1 MPKSNHRSVFGN
13 GVTYNPLIT
22 KILDSL
28 NKFNRIFDKKS
39 NSNILHGYSSCSTLE
54 GEPKSMISKGGEM
67 FPCCGLLRHF
77 VEKIS
82 HLGVNVPHNDME
94 ICSLAPCDSAEQNN
108 PVNCFARGGL
118 GRGGKCQPE
127 TLTRICNVHSGSRTN
142 SALSQIERDK
152 DEKNLVPACLKAL
165 VPIKKKVAFTLTE
178 VLLAVLI
185 VGIIAALVLPAV
197 VTKYQDKAFESAFN
211 REVHSLQ
218 DSIDSLAAVENQQSF
233 YETTLAKTPETYMK
247 KYLRVSKYCGTSGKD
262 CFGKFYS
269 EYSDHEKKTYT
280 PSYDGNCAILKNGT
294 SVCLN
299 VNGGSIDMLIDVNGP
314 KGPNVFGRDL
324 RTYTHSVKG
333 KTGYDMS
340 SNGIISL
347 NQTPIEDDDSDP
359 CKGKTC
365 GCGDL
370 PDCDPCVGKTCG
382 CGSLPPCGGTC
393 SSGDTSLT
401 CCKKRTITGES
412 DPCCKWS
419 YYDNNTT
426 CHPKHDY
433 IVTLDYYATLT
444 GAVWHTYITR
454 VTISP
459 NSIPSSDLS
468 KLDVVIK
475 YWIPRMAEDEQ
486 YNCQRGSCA
495 INAHIYEM
503 PASYLSSIQSGSCRG
518 YHILGVERGT
528 AMFNSA
534 HRIYWKQSGS
544 TVYKIGNNVYTL
556 KEVAGTY
563 AKGYC
568 N

>member
-1 MPKSNHRSVFGN
+1 MMKFCNCNAFRYPEKPSSMLNINDKGKVKCQNPIIDLFSGV

-54 GEPKSMISKGGEM
+54 REPKSMIS
-67 FPCCGLLRHF
+67 
-77 VEKIS
+77 I
-82 HLGVNVPHNDME
+82 
-94 ICSLAPCDSAEQNN
+94 
-108 PVNCFARGGL
+108 
-118 GRGGKCQPE
+118 GGKKEE
-127 TLTRICNVHSGSRTN
+127 TITRICNVHSGSRTN
-142 SALSQIERDK
+142 SALLQIERDK

-247 KYLRVSKYCGTSGKD
+247 KYLRVSKYCGASGKD

-314 KGPNVFGRDL
+314 KGPNVWGRDL

-347 NQTPIEDDDSDP
+347 NQTPIEDNDSDP
-359 CKGKTC
+359 CEGKTC

-370 PDCDPCVGKTCG
+370 PDCDPCEGKTCG

-419 YYDNNTT
+419 YYDNNAT
-426 CHPKHDY
+426 CHPKHY
-433 IVTLDYYATLT
+433 YTVTLDYYT
-444 GAVWHTYITR
+444 VYINAHR
-454 VTISP
+454 IFYIRDVSISP

-475 YWIPRMAEDEQ
+475 YWNSEMAEDEQ

-495 INAHIYEM
+495 INARIYEM

-518 YHILGVERGT
+518 YRITYVEGAST
-528 AMFNSA
+528 SLYSS
-534 HRIYWKQSGS
+534 HKIYWKQSGS
-544 TVYKIGNNVYTL
+544 TVYKTGNNTYTL
-556 KEVAGTY
+556 KVNEASGNSSGI
-563 AKGYC
+563 KGWC

>member
-1 MPKSNHRSVFGN
+1 MMKFCNCNAFRYPEKPSSMLNINDKGKVKCQNPIIDLFSGV

-54 GEPKSMISKGGEM
+54 GEPKSMIS
-67 FPCCGLLRHF
+67 
-77 VEKIS
+77 I
-82 HLGVNVPHNDME
+82 
-94 ICSLAPCDSAEQNN
+94 
-108 PVNCFARGGL
+108 
-118 GRGGKCQPE
+118 GGKKEE
-127 TLTRICNVHSGSRTN
+127 TLTLICNVHSGSRTN
-142 SALSQIERDK
+142 SALSQRERDK
-152 DEKNLVPACLKAL
+152 GVKNLVPACLKAL

-247 KYLRVSKYCGTSGKD
+247 KYLRVSKYCGSSGKD

-333 KTGYDMS
+333 ITGYDMS

-359 CKGKTC
+359 CEGKTC

-370 PDCDPCVGKTCG
+370 PDCDPCEGKTCG

-419 YYDNNTT
+419 YYDNNAT

-433 IVTLDYYATLT
+433 TVTLS
-444 GAVWHTYITR
+444 HYIQGG
-454 VTISP
+454 VC
-459 NSIPSSDLS
+459 
-468 KLDVVIK
+468 
-475 YWIPRMAEDEQ
+475 YMA
-486 YNCQRGSCA
+486 YV
-495 INAHIYEM
+495 H
-503 PASYLSSIQSGSCRG
+503 
-518 YHILGVERGT
+518 
-528 AMFNSA
+528 
-534 HRIYWKQSGS
+534 
-544 TVYKIGNNVYTL
+544 
-556 KEVAGTY
+556 
-563 AKGYC
+563 
-568 N
+568 

>member
-1 MPKSNHRSVFGN
+1 MMKFCNCNAFRYPEKPSSMLNISDKGKVKCQNPIIDLFSGV

-54 GEPKSMISKGGEM
+54 REPKSMIS
-67 FPCCGLLRHF
+67 
-77 VEKIS
+77 I
-82 HLGVNVPHNDME
+82 
-94 ICSLAPCDSAEQNN
+94 
-108 PVNCFARGGL
+108 
-118 GRGGKCQPE
+118 GGKKEE

-142 SALSQIERDK
+142 SALLQIERDK

-247 KYLRVSKYCGTSGKD
+247 KYLRVSKYCGASGKD

-333 KTGYDMS
+333 ITGYDMS

-347 NQTPIEDDDSDP
+347 NQTPIEDNDSDP
-359 CKGKTC
+359 CEGKTC

-370 PDCDPCVGKTCG
+370 PDCDPCEGKTCG

-419 YYDNNTT
+419 YYDNNAT
-426 CHPKHDY
+426 CHPKHY
-433 IVTLDYYATLT
+433 YTVTLSHYIQGGYAM
-444 GAVWHTYITR
+444 WHTYING
-454 VTISP
+454 VSFSS

-475 YWIPRMAEDEQ
+475 YWISSMAEDEQ

-495 INAHIYEM
+495 INARIYEM
-503 PASYLSSIQSGSCRG
+503 PASYLSSIQSGSCNAYMVTG
-518 YHILGVERGT
+518 YERGDQS
-528 AMFNSA
+528 FYSS

-544 TVYKIGNNVYTL
+544 TVYKIGNNTIP
-556 KEVAGTY
+556 
-563 AKGYC
+563 
-568 N
+568 

>member
-1 MPKSNHRSVFGN
+1 MMKFCNCNAFRYPEKPSSMLNVNDRGKVKCQNPIIDLFSGV

-54 GEPKSMISKGGEM
+54 GEPKSMISIEEKM
-67 FPCCGLLRHF
+67 SPCCGLLRHF

-94 ICSLAPCDSAEQNN
+94 ICSLALKI
-108 PVNCFARGGL
+108 R
-118 GRGGKCQPE
+118 
-127 TLTRICNVHSGSRTN
+127 
-142 SALSQIERDK
+142 ERVRVRV
-152 DEKNLVPACLKAL
+152 VP
-165 VPIKKKVAFTLTE
+165 AFTLTE

-185 VGIIAALVLPAV
+185 VGVIAAMVLPAV
-197 VTKYQDKAFESAFN
+197 VTKYQDKAFESAYN

-280 PSYDGNCAILKNGT
+280 PSYDGHCAILKNGT

-299 VNGGSIDMLIDVNGP
+299 VNGGNIAMLIDVNGP

-347 NQTPIEDDDSDP
+347 NQTPIEDNDSDP
-359 CKGKTC
+359 CEGKTC

-370 PDCDPCVGKTCG
+370 PDCDPCAGKTCG

-419 YYDNNTT
+419 YYDNNAT

-475 YWIPRMAEDEQ
+475 YWIPSMAEDEQ